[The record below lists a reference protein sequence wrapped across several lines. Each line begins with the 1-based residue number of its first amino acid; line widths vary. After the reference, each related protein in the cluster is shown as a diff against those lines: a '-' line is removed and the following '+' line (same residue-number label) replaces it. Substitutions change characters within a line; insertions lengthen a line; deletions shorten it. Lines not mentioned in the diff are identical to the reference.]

1 MSNILYAQFFP
12 SGLQLESNR
21 VIMRN
26 LQPADADALWAI
38 SQEPSLWT
46 WFTRELHYRDQLEAW
61 MTEAFAMQRQQTR
74 FPFAVIDRIT
84 GRIAGST
91 SFGNISFADK
101 RVEIG
106 WTWFGNDFRGIGINT
121 HCKFLMLDYAF
132 GTIGCERVEIKTD
145 ALNERSRAAIRKLGM
160 KEEGILRS
168 HMSMPYG
175 RRRDSVYYS
184 MLPAEWAEMKEQLRQ
199 KL

>member
-1 MSNILYAQFFP
+1 MSFEQFFP
-12 SGLQLESNR
+12 ADLQLKSNR
-21 VIMRN
+21 VLMRN
-26 LQPADADALWAI
+26 LRPSDLEGLWAI

-46 WFTRELHYRDQLEAW
+46 WFTRELNYRDQLEAFVA
-61 MTEAFAMQRQQTR
+61 EAFTQQQQQIR
-74 FPFAVIDRIT
+74 YPFTVIDLVT
-84 GRIAGST
+84 GSIAGST
-91 SFGNISFADK
+91 SFGNISFPDK

-106 WTWFGNDFRGIGINT
+106 WTWFGNDFRGTGINL
-121 HCKFLMLDYAF
+121 HCKYLMLDYAF
-132 GTIGCERVEIKTD
+132 GKLGFERVEIKTD

-184 MLPAEWAEMKEQLRQ
+184 MLLSEWQNARERL
-199 KL
+199 LTLL

>member
-1 MSNILYAQFFP
+1 
-12 SGLQLESNR
+12 
-21 VIMRN
+21 MRN
-26 LQPADADALWAI
+26 LRPSDLEGLWAI

-46 WFTRELHYRDQLEAW
+46 WFTRELNYRDQLEAFVA
-61 MTEAFAMQRQQTR
+61 EAFTQQQQQIR
-74 FPFAVIDRIT
+74 YPFTVIDLVT
-84 GRIAGST
+84 GSIAGST
-91 SFGNISFADK
+91 SFGNISFPDK

-106 WTWFGNDFRGIGINT
+106 WTWFGNDFRGTGINL
-121 HCKFLMLDYAF
+121 HCKYLMLDYAF
-132 GTIGCERVEIKTD
+132 GKLGFERVEIKTD

-184 MLPAEWAEMKEQLRQ
+184 MLLSEWQNARERL
-199 KL
+199 LTLL